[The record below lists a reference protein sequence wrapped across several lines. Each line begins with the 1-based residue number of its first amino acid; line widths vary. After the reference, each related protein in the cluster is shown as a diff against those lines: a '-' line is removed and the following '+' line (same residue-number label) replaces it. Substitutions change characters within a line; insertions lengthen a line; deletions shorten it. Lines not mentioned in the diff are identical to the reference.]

1 MLVQSRSESNKRT
14 NTLPAGREAI
24 NFQLNCITTAFDSLN
39 ARSNLNVTVTV
50 NQKEN
55 INLEEISEGLKGD
68 IETGFA
74 TGDLDTVKNSVSNA
88 ATTSI
93 NVDCKKST

>member
-14 NTLPAGREAI
+14 NILPAGREAI
-24 NFQLNCITTAFDSLN
+24 NFQLNCMTAFDSLN
-39 ARSNLNVTVTV
+39 AKSYLNVTVIV